1 MMPPAN
7 VKDSAF
13 QLKGE
18 LNNLILVIGG
28 VFNNKPHLTVM
39 FSDSLVKDFGL
50 HAGQIVKD
58 AAVEIKGGGGGQP
71 FFATAGGSNPE
82 GVSKALER
90 AEKLILDKIH

>member
-1 MMPPAN
+1 MYKRQDVAY
-7 VKDSAF
+7 

-18 LNNLILVIGG
+18 MNNLILVLGG

-39 FSDSLVKDFGL
+39 ISDGLVKDYGL

-71 FFATAGGSNPE
+71 FFATAGGSDPD
-82 GVSKALER
+82 GVCLLYTSR
-90 AEKLILDKIH
+90 CV